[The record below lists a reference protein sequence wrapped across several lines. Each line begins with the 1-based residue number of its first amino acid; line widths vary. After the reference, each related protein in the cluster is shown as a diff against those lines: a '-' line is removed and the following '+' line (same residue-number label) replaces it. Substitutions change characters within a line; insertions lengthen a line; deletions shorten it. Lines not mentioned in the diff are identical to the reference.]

1 MFINDVSQNMKKNVS
16 HQTHGGKSVEDD
28 AAVSLH
34 NTDGC
39 PNYLIL
45 KSPLPITY
53 CIFTGPPLFYVFVL
67 YNLFFNPSWII
78 TFSIYILFTADEHS
92 GYLLVPNSTQIWLHN
107 THVCRKV
114 LLSFF
119 SLILLS
125 HQLQDQTFKRILRC
139 SLSRKD

>member
-1 MFINDVSQNMKKNVS
+1 MFINDVSQNMKKNVSSLTQSKCRNLQNNVNHLLSHYIGDQGKS

-53 CIFTGPPLFYVFVL
+53 CIFTGPPLFYVFGL
-67 YNLFFNPSWII
+67 YNLFFKII
-78 TFSIYILFTADEHS
+78 TFSIYI
-92 GYLLVPNSTQIWLHN
+92 
-107 THVCRKV
+107 
-114 LLSFF
+114 
-119 SLILLS
+119 
-125 HQLQDQTFKRILRC
+125 
-139 SLSRKD
+139 